1 MWSTLIMTLPT
12 QPNAVRLRIWRN
24 LKALGCAA
32 LRDGAYLLPEEQAG
46 LLAPIAAEV
55 REHGGTAML
64 LTLTAPDSAQRQEI
78 EALFDR
84 TEAFTQWRDTAS
96 ALQAELAQLTE
107 TEARRRQRNVADA
120 LQALHRIDYYPG
132 AAAAQADA
140 DMASLRQ
147 ALDAC
152 FSRGEP
158 AALPAHG
165 IKRLDTAQFQNQ
177 RWATRA
183 RPWVDRL
190 ACAWLIRRF
199 VDPGARF
206 VWLADPASPPADVLG
221 FDFDGAR
228 FTHVGA
234 LVTFEVLIASF
245 GLEADPRL
253 QRLARA
259 VHYLDTGGMPVPEAA
274 GLEAVLAGLREGHAD
289 DDALAQAAAQ
299 VFDALYAVPRTPP
312 LRPGPPH
319 PRKLWRGL
327 PVLAQAR
334 FHQLWRACGPDCDHA
349 CRAGGAPPLD
359 QRKAIS
365 ARPQLLHAAARPR
378 GAAAGHLHR
387 LAHAPHLGRHRGRGA
402 VCTAFALHPD
412 RAVVGVPAVWRR
424 ARGGRHLLRHQA
436 RCDRAGAACGPPH
449 RHAGSQK
456 RLDVGHCGCV
466 FCGHLCAQH
475 ALPGHRA
482 GRRAHRLLW
491 CAALACRVRS
501 GRRPCQRPQGLWP
514 GVDRRRHA
522 HACPCPLLAQPPGQ
536 GARSRAGAVARGHG
550 RAGGHAGLAG
560 HAHADGLVLH

>member
-32 LRDGAYLLPEEQAG
+32 LRDGAYLLPEEHAG
-46 LLAPIAAEV
+46 LLAPIATEV

-84 TEAFTQWRDTAS
+84 TEVFMLWRDTAT

-107 TEARRRQRNVADA
+107 TEARRRLRGIADA
-120 LQALHRIDYYPG
+120 LQALHRIDYSPG
-132 AAAAQADA
+132 AAAAQADS

-234 LVTFEVLIASF
+234 LVTFEVLVASF
-245 GLEADPRL
+245 GLEADSRL

-274 GLEAVLAGLREGHAD
+274 GLEAVLAGLREVHAD

-299 VFDALYAVPRTPP
+299 VFDALYAVPPTLPP
-312 LRPGPPH
+312 S
-319 PRKLWRGL
+319 
-327 PVLAQAR
+327 QAP
-334 FHQLWRACGPDCDHA
+334 LTSA
-349 CRAGGAPPLD
+349 AP
-359 QRKAIS
+359 
-365 ARPQLLHAAARPR
+365 
-378 GAAAGHLHR
+378 
-387 LAHAPHLGRHRGRGA
+387 
-402 VCTAFALHPD
+402 
-412 RAVVGVPAVWRR
+412 
-424 ARGGRHLLRHQA
+424 
-436 RCDRAGAACGPPH
+436 
-449 RHAGSQK
+449 
-456 RLDVGHCGCV
+456 
-466 FCGHLCAQH
+466 
-475 ALPGHRA
+475 
-482 GRRAHRLLW
+482 
-491 CAALACRVRS
+491 
-501 GRRPCQRPQGLWP
+501 
-514 GVDRRRHA
+514 
-522 HACPCPLLAQPPGQ
+522 
-536 GARSRAGAVARGHG
+536 
-550 RAGGHAGLAG
+550 
-560 HAHADGLVLH
+560 